1 VSWVRKDD
9 QMPIH
14 RKVAPL
20 SDAAY
25 RLYDEALHWSAR
37 NLTDGVIGE
46 TELKEAS
53 KRGQPRYAAE
63 LVARRL
69 WHPAGEECASPK
81 CPPSGPD
88 GWVIHDYWDYQPSRE
103 KALREKAA
111 KAERQRR
118 WVETR
123 SGKKGGQKDA
133 SAGASQGASQDAPE
147 DAPPSPPRPEGRRG
161 GSPAVTAARRTAA
174 SAGDGGRKDQP
185 PGARSSPNGRLS
197 GSPNFDAIARSAVR
211 GERRESLAAKAKAAI
226 RRPTL
231 PPGRDGRAF
240 DELRALTTPPAD
252 PPEGATA

>member
-1 VSWVRKDD
+1 
-9 QMPIH
+9 MPIH
-14 RKVAPL
+14 RKVAAL

-37 NLTDGVIGE
+37 NLADGAVAAA
-46 TELKEAS
+46 ELKDVS
-53 KRGQPRYAAE
+53 KRGQPKYAAE

-69 WHPAGEECASPK
+69 WHAAGEQCPSPK

-103 KALREKAA
+103 KALREKEA

-118 WVETR
+118 WLEAKQ
-123 SGKKGGQKDA
+123 GKKGATQDE
-133 SAGASQGASQDAPE
+133 SRDASQDAPE

-161 GSPAVTAARRTAA
+161 GSPAATAARRTAA
-174 SAGDGGRKDQP
+174 SAGDGGREDQP
-185 PGARSSPNGRLS
+185 QPARPPSTRRLT
-197 GSPNFDAIARSAVR
+197 GSPDFDAIARSAVR
-211 GERRESLAAKAKAAI
+211 GNRRDSRAAEVRAEI

-240 DELRALTTPPAD
+240 DELRLLTTPPE